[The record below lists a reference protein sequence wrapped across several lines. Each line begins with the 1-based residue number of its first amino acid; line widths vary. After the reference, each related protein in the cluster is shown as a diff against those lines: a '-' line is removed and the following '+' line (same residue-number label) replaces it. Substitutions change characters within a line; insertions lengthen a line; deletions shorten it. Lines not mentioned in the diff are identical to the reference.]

1 MTKGE
6 LAESLFRSGL
16 NCSQSVA
23 TAFAKEMNLS
33 EETVKRLT
41 LGFGGGMGRMRE
53 VCGGVSGMTF
63 VLSAIY
69 GDDDKGKIYERV
81 QEVANEFKRQ
91 NGSIICREL
100 LSLNIN
106 GADNPKPE
114 ERTDTYYKK
123 RPCPELVAMCAD
135 ILDEY
140 IKNHPV

>member
-69 GDDDKGKIYERV
+69 GDDDKG
-81 QEVANEFKRQ
+81 
-91 NGSIICREL
+91 
-100 LSLNIN
+100 
-106 GADNPKPE
+106 
-114 ERTDTYYKK
+114 
-123 RPCPELVAMCAD
+123 
-135 ILDEY
+135 
-140 IKNHPV
+140 